1 MEDKKSKALKEVND
15 KYPET
20 LDILKDDYVEFY
32 ENYKEALE
40 DYTRVREDNE
50 RYRHRKKVAKRRRDK
65 QSNSD

>member
-1 MEDKKSKALKEVND
+1 MEDKKSKALKEVID

-20 LDILKDDYVEFY
+20 LDILKDDYVEFH
-32 ENYKEALE
+32 ENYKEALA

-65 QSNSD
+65 QSNGD